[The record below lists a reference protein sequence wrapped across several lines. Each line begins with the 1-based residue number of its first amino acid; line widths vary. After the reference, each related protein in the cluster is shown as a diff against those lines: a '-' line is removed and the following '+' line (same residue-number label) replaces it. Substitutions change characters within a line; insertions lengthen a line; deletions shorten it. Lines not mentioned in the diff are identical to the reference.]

1 MQTPLSI
8 DTVLLDRYSI
18 LKILHQGAAGWVYL
32 AIDQMTKGFCV
43 LEEITVLDPNAL
55 LFLQAQFTELLAVL
69 KLRQVAHYQGTIV
82 DFDRLYLVRDY
93 VEGHSLRELLEQ
105 KHIFLEKEVLQFL
118 KQVLLILRSLH
129 RQEIAH
135 QNLTFNSIIQR
146 LDGSLMLTEFTQA
159 SFVEQELDAD
169 LYALA
174 VISIVLL
181 TRCEPKELYDEMTQS
196 WNWHDRANVQPR
208 LAQVLDQMLS
218 PHPQHR
224 YPSAPKVMQALFTP
238 HQPDFASIVLT
249 FVLIGLAAISA
260 YRLINH
266 LSNLQP
272 TIVTPSIAIDAT
284 STPKETPTET
294 IQQRSTRLG
303 MDTDLLNKIMNDS
316 NETQT
321 PEKLL
326 DQLATLS
333 QEARSGMGTYKRA
346 SYNAWL
352 ANQTAVS
359 DRAIELLTDSQFVL
373 RFPEQQGKVLNPRTF
388 GQIWYAIARDQMIKI
403 QSETLLSP
411 VTGTLKKGIGKVYRS
426 QFKQGQIIKL
436 NLKSESNA
444 ERAAS
449 IAVWIFSADTTLLKN
464 FDQSSWS
471 GKVNRSGNYEIV
483 IVPNTMDTAQYE
495 MSIDTSSASK

>member
-32 AIDQMTKGFCV
+32 VIDQMTKGVCV
-43 LEEITVLDPNAL
+43 LEEVTVLDPNVL
-55 LFLQAQFTELLAVL
+55 LFLQARFTELLAVL
-69 KLRQVAHYQGTIV
+69 KLRQVAHYHDMIV
-82 DFDRLYLVRDY
+82 DFERLYLVRDHI
-93 VEGHSLRELLEQ
+93 EGHSLRELLEQ
-105 KHIFLEKEVLQFL
+105 KHVFSEKEVLQFL

-129 RQEIAH
+129 RQKIAH
-135 QNLTFNSIIQR
+135 QNLTFNSIIQQ
-146 LDGSLMLTEFTQA
+146 LDGSLMLAEFTQA
-159 SFVEQELDAD
+159 SFVEQEFDAD

-181 TRCEPKELYDEMTQS
+181 TGCEPKELYDETTQTWR
-196 WNWHDRANVQPR
+196 WNNRANVQPR

-224 YPSAPKVMQALFTP
+224 YPSAAKVMQALFAP
-238 HQPDFASIVLT
+238 NQPDFASIVFT

-266 LSNLQP
+266 LANLQP
-272 TIVTPSIAIDAT
+272 TVVTPSIAIDAA
-284 STPKETPTET
+284 STPKET
-294 IQQRSTRLG
+294 IQQRSKRLG
-303 MDTDLLNKIMNDS
+303 LSVDLLNKIINDS
-316 NETQT
+316 NGTQT

-326 DQLATLS
+326 NQLETLS
-333 QEARSGMGTYKRA
+333 QEARSGMGTYKRS

-352 ANQTAVS
+352 SNQTEMS
-359 DRAIELLTDSQFVL
+359 DRASELLTDSQFVL
-373 RFPEQQGKVLNPRTF
+373 RFPDQQGKVLNPRTF

-403 QSETLLSP
+403 RSETLLSP
-411 VTGTLKKGIGKVYRS
+411 VAGTLKNGIGKVYRA
-426 QFKQGQIIKL
+426 QFKQGQTIKL
-436 NLKSESNA
+436 NLKSEL
-444 ERAAS
+444 
-449 IAVWIFSADTTLLKN
+449 IAVWIFSVDTTLLKN

-483 IVPNTMDTAQYE
+483 IVPNTLDTAQYE
-495 MSIDTSSASK
+495 MSIDASSASK